1 MKYTDNNYF
10 AVYLGSIKFRL
21 NIRFLKILPT
31 LKLYIP
37 EDSKSRF
44 YWLSDIDYLKC

>member
-21 NIRFLKILPT
+21 NIRFLKILLT
-31 LKLYIP
+31 LKLHIP